1 MVGAWLS
8 WVMGVEGCRSHASA
22 HAPPGRLECRAA
34 MRRPSVPTL
43 QAQTNWGIDENTAY
57 QAALAYAT
65 AFGTAYSRPWLFLIS
80 SSGD

>member
-1 MVGAWLS
+1 MLLPMLPPVDSSAGRRCAA
-8 WVMGVEGCRSHASA
+8 RASE
-22 HAPPGRLECRAA
+22 LFEL
-34 MRRPSVPTL
+34 T
-43 QAQTNWGIDENTAY
+43 QTNWGTDENTAY